1 MTVSKKKII
10 ILIPPLNILGGISK
24 HYEGLRQYLSDNVHY
39 FITTKNSHNLIISA
53 FAILINLFKFFIE
66 LIRLSPDVVV
76 VNVSL
81 KKGFY
86 SKNRYIHLLKL
97 TRSKLVVYI
106 HGWQENSESM
116 LFSKKGKFILNNA
129 DAFIV
134 LSPKFKYKLED
145 AGVLKP
151 IFLSTTKVEDNLLS
165 EFNINSRKGELTNFL
180 FLSRVE
186 KEKGIFLSLEIFCL
200 IQKDYPNLVFNIAG
214 TGHALDKLKEIVI
227 TRNIKNVFFH
237 GQVSGNELIELFLKS
252 DIFFLQSESEGMPA
266 ALLEAMAFGLP
277 VVTTPV
283 GAIPDFV
290 VDGEMGIIS
299 DEKKPEYY
307 YNRIIALMN
316 NKELVKRISRTNYEY
331 VKEHF
336 YASVVAKDLE
346 NLLNA
351 I

>member
-1 MTVSKKKII
+1 MNISKKKIM
-10 ILIPPLNILGGISK
+10 ILVPPMNILGGISK
-24 HYEGLRQYLSDNVHY
+24 HYEGLRQYLSDKVYY
-39 FITTKNSHNLIISA
+39 FTTTKNSRSLVISVFSILFNLLKY
-53 FAILINLFKFFIE
+53 FFQLIK
-66 LIRLSPDVVV
+66 LSPDVVV

-86 SKNRYIHLLKL
+86 SKNRYINLLKI

-106 HGWQENSESM
+106 HGWQEDSESM
-116 LFSKKGKFILNNA
+116 LYSKKGKFILNNG

-134 LSPKFKYKLED
+134 LSPIFKRKLEN
-145 AGVLKP
+145 AGVVKP

-165 EFNINSRKGELTNFL
+165 NFSIDSRNGKITNFL

-186 KEKGIFLSLEIFCL
+186 KEKGIFLSLDIFCL
-200 IQKDYPNLVFNIAG
+200 IQKDYPDLVFNIAG
-214 TGHALDKLKEIVI
+214 TGHALDKLKEIVAN
-227 TRNIKNVFFH
+227 RNLKNVFFY
-237 GQVSGNELIELFLKS
+237 GQVSGKELVDLYMKS

-290 VDGEMGIIS
+290 IDGEMGIIS
-299 DEKKPEYY
+299 DENHPEYY
-307 YNRIIALMN
+307 YKRIRMLMEN
-316 NKELVKRISRTNYEY
+316 IELVKEISRTNYKY
-331 VKEHF
+331 AKEHF

-346 NLLNA
+346 NILNN

>member
-1 MTVSKKKII
+1 M
-10 ILIPPLNILGGISK
+10 ILAPPLNILGGISK
-24 HYEGLRQYLSDNVHY
+24 HYEGLRQYLSNNVHY
-39 FITTKNSHNLIISA
+39 FVTTKNSHNFIISV
-53 FAILINLFKFFIE
+53 FTNLINLLKFFFQ
-66 LIRLSPDVVV
+66 LISLSPDVVV
-76 VNVSL
+76 VNISL

-97 TRSKLVVYI
+97 TRSKLVVFI
-106 HGWQENSESM
+106 HGWQDNSESM
-116 LFSKKGKFILNNA
+116 LSSKKGKFILNTA

-134 LSPKFKYKLED
+134 LSPKFKYKLENV
-145 AGVLKP
+145 GVLKP
-151 IFLSTTKVEDNLLS
+151 IFISTTKVEDSLLS

-200 IQKDYPNLVFNIAG
+200 IQKDCPNLVFNIAG
-214 TGHALDKLKEIVI
+214 TGHAMDKLKEIVVN
-227 TRNIKNVFFH
+227 RNIKNVFFY
-237 GQVSGNELIELFLKS
+237 GQVSGNDLIELFMKS

-283 GAIPDFV
+283 GAIPDIV
-290 VDGEMGIIS
+290 IDGEMGIIS
-299 DEKKPEYY
+299 DEKQPEYY
-307 YNRIIALMN
+307 YKRIIALMN
-316 NKELVKRISRTNYEY
+316 NKELVKKISRTNYEY
-331 VKEHF
+331 VKKHF

-346 NLLNA
+346 NILNT